1 MNQIKLENVK
11 FTAPYER
18 VREGDDNK
26 YNCGINLQS
35 SDSVVINNVVL
46 TEEACAGTRYNAIE
60 IDLENKKGVRYVD
73 INNLR
78 IEGKLMNNGILI
90 FDLQDNAVVNIKN
103 VYMKSVS
110 NPIRISNSL
119 NAKNI
124 TVNVENVTI
133 DEWDSSEAW
142 RGFILLEDW
151 TSPDEAQALENNLFA
166 KDKITINIKNLVH
179 AGVKVE
185 PKTDDEIFGYHE
197 NRIILRCID
206 NVDGGSNTNLYSA
219 ETRGMYPTVKFE

>member
-18 VREGDDNK
+18 VREGDSVK

-35 SDSVVINNVVL
+35 SDSVVINNVIL

-60 IDLENKKGVRYVD
+60 IDLDNKVGARYID
-73 INNLR
+73 IDGLN
-78 IEGKLMNNGILI
+78 IEGELINNGILI
-90 FDLQDNAVVNIKN
+90 FNVQDNAVINIKN
-103 VYMKSVS
+103 VHMKKCS
-110 NPIRISNSL
+110 NPIRFSNGL
-119 NAKNI
+119 NAKNVTI
-124 TVNVENVTI
+124 NIENMTI
-133 DEWDSSEAW
+133 DEWDSTEAW
-142 RGFILLEDW
+142 RGLLILEDY
-151 TSPDEAQALENNLFA
+151 TSENAEQAYERNLFA
-166 KDKITINIKNLVH
+166 KDKITVNIKNLVH

-206 NVDGGSNTNLYSA
+206 NVDGNNTNLYSA